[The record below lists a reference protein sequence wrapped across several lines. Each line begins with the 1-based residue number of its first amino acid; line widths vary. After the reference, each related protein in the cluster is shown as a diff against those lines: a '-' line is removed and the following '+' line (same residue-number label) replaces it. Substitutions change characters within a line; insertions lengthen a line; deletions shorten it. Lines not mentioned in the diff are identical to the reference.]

1 MTKYLTYLYPNDD
14 QHRAGLMHN
23 LANLID
29 FIREAI
35 SLSRI
40 PVIPVPC
47 FDWNHNFGVQIDC
60 EWSKYFCL
68 EETKVYSPANILIE
82 PECQTQSFRY
92 ILNSDFKNLNFPV
105 SEVARI
111 DPFKNGA
118 DSDVCK
124 KTVLVRELTSDIA
137 LWGQISG
144 SNATKYDV
152 RLNYSDQV
160 VNLARLV
167 TNQITPYIALHVRRG
182 DRLRLNRRY
191 NKHTKPAYIARFLLQ
206 NFHQVPN
213 VFLMSDERKPDFFD
227 SLKRNITVFTYK
239 DFADLS
245 TLIQGLAPDNF
256 MLFCV
261 EKKIYYDAYKR
272 IGTFID
278 SDSANL
284 FLSPYSMNDLH
295 LSFPLFCYGLIR
307 KIYRRARGGICLI
320 YKNRVLSSS
329 ETIKE

>member
-29 FIREAI
+29 FMREAI

-68 EETKVYSPANILIE
+68 EETKVYSPDNILIE
-82 PECQTQSFRY
+82 PECPTQSFRY
-92 ILNSDFKNLNFPV
+92 ILNSEFNKLKFPDF
-105 SEVARI
+105 EVARI
-111 DPFKNGA
+111 APFKNGA
-118 DSDVCK
+118 DSDVCE
-124 KTVLVRELTSDIA
+124 KTVLIRELTSDTA

-144 SNATKYDV
+144 SNATNYDV
-152 RLNYSDQV
+152 RLNFSDQV

-191 NKHTKPAYIARFLLQ
+191 DKHTKPDYITRFLFQ
-206 NFHQVPN
+206 NFNEVPN
-213 VFLMSDERKPDFFD
+213 VFLMSDERKSDFFD
-227 SLKRNITVFTYK
+227 SLKKNINMFTYK

-245 TLIQGLAPDNF
+245 TLIQGAAPDNF

-261 EKKIYYDAYKR
+261 EKKIYYDAFKR

-278 SDSANL
+278 SDSASL
-284 FLSPYSMNDLH
+284 SLSPYYMNEIH
-295 LSFPLFCYGLIR
+295 RSFPLFCCGLIR
-307 KIYRRARGGICLI
+307 NIYRRARGAIGLI

-329 ETIKE
+329 